1 MAKILLVDDDYDFVS
16 GVTVVLEAAGYEV
29 VSAYS
34 REKGMALF
42 EESKPD
48 LAILDVM
55 MDQPDDGFT
64 LAQDLKRKHPDAKI
78 MMLSSIGQVTGMDY
92 GKDDEMVPVDT
103 FEEKPIMPNKLLEKV
118 KELLSK

>member
-1 MAKILLVDDDYDFVS
+1 MAKILLVDDDFDFVS

-29 VSAYS
+29 ISAYS
-34 REKGMALF
+34 REKGMLLF
-42 EESKPD
+42 EEEKPD
-48 LAILDVM
+48 MAILDVM

-64 LAQDLKRKHPDAKI
+64 MAQDLKRQHPEAKV
-78 MMLSSIGQVTGMDY
+78 MMLSSIGQVTGMTY

-118 KELLSK
+118 KELLGK

>member
-1 MAKILLVDDDYDFVS
+1 MAKILLVDDDFDFVS
-16 GVTVVLEAAGYEV
+16 GVTVVLEAAGYHV

-42 EESKPD
+42 EQEKPD

-64 LAQDLKRKHPDAKI
+64 LAQDLKRQHPEAKI
-78 MMLSSIGQVTGMDY
+78 MMLSSIGQVTGMEFD
-92 GKDDEMVPVDT
+92 KDDEMVPVDT

-118 KELLSK
+118 KELLDK